1 MHQFSVALQAEV
13 QRNLSV
19 DIAYVGN
26 RTVHGQL
33 ISVPDNVPVPAA
45 GAIQTRRA
53 FPQWGQFSL
62 GLTNGTAN
70 YNALQVKVEKR
81 YSNGMQFLASYG
93 YSKCLD
99 NGSNQGA
106 QSLLACFP
114 APMRSATTTSNMSLR

>member
-81 YSNGMQFLASYG
+81 YSNGMQLLGSTAIASAGLA
-93 YSKCLD
+93 
-99 NGSNQGA
+99 A
-106 QSLLACFP
+106 TRAPQSSLACFP